1 MIDIGERIQRR
12 RNKLGWSQADLARR
26 ADVHPSKVSRVEGR
40 KGRLSEEDLHKVAGA
55 LGLSAEKLYASD
67 GNVVDAAP
75 DNRRIPVLD
84 YVQAGHWLAVRSARM
99 DDEIRETITTNLDC
113 PPSTFALKIRGD
125 SMSPE
130 FREGDIVV
138 IVPSLAPQPGDF
150 VVATDESGEATFKKF
165 RSVGLDGEG
174 RSVFELVPLNSDY
187 GSIRS
192 DQQAISVVGTMIE
205 HRRYRRR

>member
-1 MIDIGERIQRR
+1 MIDIGERIRR
-12 RNKLGWSQADLARR
+12 RRVKLDWSQSQLAKV
-26 ADVHPSKVSRVEGR
+26 ADVHPSKISRVEGG
-40 KGRLSEEDLHKVAGA
+40 KGRFSEEDLHKVAGA

-84 YVQAGHWLAVRSARM
+84 YIQAGRWLAVRSTTM
-99 DDEIRETITTNLDC
+99 DDEIQETISTNLDC

-138 IVPSLAPQPGDF
+138 IVPSIAPQPGDF
-150 VVATDESGEATFKKF
+150 VVATDETGEATFKKF
-165 RSVGLDGEG
+165 RAAGLDASG
-174 RSVFELVPLNSDY
+174 RDVFELVPLNPDY
-187 GSIRS
+187 ARVRS
-192 DQQAISVVGTMIE
+192 DQQAISIVGTMIE